1 MDRFTRLE
9 RTLDTVARQALG
21 ITIVVASV
29 VVASCSKPVQ
39 QRPPAEVTVAP
50 ALGKLVSDWDEFT
63 GHFES
68 VDAVDVRP
76 RVSGF
81 IDRVAFTEGAIVRRG
96 DPLFYIDAR
105 PYQSEDDHAQS
116 QLEQA
121 RTRAALAQGEHERA
135 ERLVATQAIS
145 REELDA
151 RSSSKAEADAAVRAA
166 QAALE
171 TAKLNLEWTVVRA
184 PISGRVSRAAVTA
197 GNVVQAGAPSPTLL
211 TTIVSL
217 DPIYVYF
224 DSDEQAY
231 LKYVNTMRG
240 RSAELPVYI
249 GLTNETGF
257 PHKGKL
263 DFVDNRLDAGAGTI
277 RVRAVIPNPSQLFVP
292 GLFARVRLV
301 GTQQHAVTL
310 IQDQAIGTDQDRK
323 FVLVL
328 KPDSSVD
335 YRPVTIGRLVD
346 GLRVVSSG
354 LAPGEDVVVNG
365 LLRVRPGMKVLAKHT
380 AMADSATLAMSF
392 RTTAPNG
399 AGGEESPA
407 DR

>member
-1 MDRFTRLE
+1 
-9 RTLDTVARQALG
+9 VH
-21 ITIVVASV
+21 
-29 VVASCSKPVQ
+29 P
-39 QRPPAEVTVAP
+39 
-50 ALGKLVSDWDEFT
+50 
-63 GHFES
+63 
-68 VDAVDVRP
+68 
-76 RVSGF
+76 
-81 IDRVAFTEGAIVRRG
+81 
-96 DPLFYIDAR
+96 
-105 PYQSEDDHAQS
+105 
-116 QLEQA
+116 
-121 RTRAALAQGEHERA
+121 
-135 ERLVATQAIS
+135 S
-145 REELDA
+145 RA
-151 RSSSKAEADAAVRAA
+151 RSS
-166 QAALE
+166 
-171 TAKLNLEWTVVRA
+171 
-184 PISGRVSRAAVTA
+184 
-197 GNVVQAGAPSPTLL
+197 
-211 TTIVSL
+211 
-217 DPIYVYF
+217 
-224 DSDEQAY
+224 
-231 LKYVNTMRG
+231 
-240 RSAELPVYI
+240 ELPLFI
-249 GLTNETGF
+249 ALPNETGF
-257 PHKGKL
+257 PPKGKL

-335 YRPVTIGRLVD
+335 YRPVTIARLVD

-392 RTTAPNG
+392 RTKAPKG